1 MKNVFHIIFCV
12 FHVCWRFSVIDAYGM
27 CCLELWKYV
36 QACQYLCL
44 VQMLFQL
51 LSFSLNQRQH
61 SPLVFLVV
69 RGWYFFV
76 MTTGPVDCD
85 IDYWYSFTFFVG
97 PCYQSFISAPLSIA
111 DKNGLSFILF
121 SLSNIPDLVCT
132 R

>member
-1 MKNVFHIIFCV
+1 MSFIL
-12 FHVCWRFSVIDAYGM
+12 FSVFSMFVDVSAIDAYGM
-27 CCLELWKYV
+27 CCLELWKYA

-61 SPLVFLVV
+61 SPLIFLVV
-69 RGWYFFV
+69 RGWYFLV

-85 IDYWYSFTFFVG
+85 IDYRYYFTVFVG
-97 PCYQSFISAPLSIA
+97 PCYQSFISVPLSIA
-111 DKNGLSFILF
+111 DENGLSFILL